1 MTQSTKSNR
10 NGSTSNNAGHRSN
23 SNGNGAKPKAT
34 SVKPQPV
41 LSALSEDEQ
50 IAALTAQLP
59 LAIAKFFTVALRDRD
74 QRQSTKVGYAAREIL
89 GNDLSA
95 MLKKN
100 GKTLDWTRFNKFFAH
115 VFGEPE
121 DLKYSPRVIAA
132 LMAQLF
138 DRFSLDVD
146 VAIEQLVEVN
156 RESLDRRNR
165 QQQRQDE
172 FDDEFDDEFEG
183 EAEDELSDELDE
195 EIMDQLDDNEFGE
208 DE

>member
-1 MTQSTKSNR
+1 MTQSTRSNR
-10 NGSTSNNAGHRSN
+10 NDAASTNGKQR
-23 SNGNGAKPKAT
+23 SNGNGAKPQAA
-34 SVKPQPV
+34 KPQPAI
-41 LSALSEDEQ
+41 SEISEDQQ
-50 IAALTAQLP
+50 IATLTAQLP
-59 LAIAKFFTVALRDRD
+59 QAIAKYFTVALRDRD

-95 MLKKN
+95 MLKKQ

-132 LMAQLF
+132 LMAQFF
-138 DRFSLDVD
+138 DRFSLDPD

-172 FDDEFDDEFEG
+172 FEDDFGDEFD
-183 EAEDELSDELDE
+183 EAEDAFSDELDE
-195 EIMDQLDDNEFGE
+195 EIGDSLDDDEFGD

>member
-1 MTQSTKSNR
+1 MTQATRPNR
-10 NGSTSNNAGHRSN
+10 NGTANNNGRQN
-23 SNGNGAKPKAT
+23 RNGNGAKPPAT
-34 SVKPQPV
+34 PSKPAIVDLP
-41 LSALSEDEQ
+41 EDQQ

-59 LAIAKFFTVALRDRD
+59 TMIAKYFTVALRDRD

-95 MLKKN
+95 MLKKQQR
-100 GKTLDWTRFNKFFAH
+100 TLDWTRFNQFFAH

-121 DLKYSPRVIAA
+121 DLKYSPSVIAA
-132 LMAQLF
+132 LMAQFF
-138 DRFSLDVD
+138 DRFSLDPD

-172 FDDEFDDEFEG
+172 FDDEFGDEFDEADDTLSDEPDEEISAQLDDELDDEFG
-183 EAEDELSDELDE
+183 DDE
-195 EIMDQLDDNEFGE
+195 
-208 DE
+208 

>member
-1 MTQSTKSNR
+1 MTQSTRSNR
-10 NGSTSNNAGHRSN
+10 NGAASNNSRRNG
-23 SNGNGAKPKAT
+23 NGNGAKPQAA
-34 SVKPQPV
+34 KPQPV
-41 LSALSEDEQ
+41 ISVLSEDQQ

-59 LAIAKFFTVALRDRD
+59 QAIAKYFTVALRDRD

-95 MLKKN
+95 MLKKH
-100 GKTLDWTRFNKFFAH
+100 GKTLDWTRFNKFFAY

-132 LMAQLF
+132 LMAQFF
-138 DRFSLDVD
+138 DRFSLDPD

-172 FDDEFDDEFEG
+172 FEDEFGDEFD
-183 EAEDELSDELDE
+183 EAEDAFSDELDE
-195 EIMDQLDDNEFGE
+195 EVGDSLDDDEFGD

>member
-1 MTQSTKSNR
+1 MTQSTRSNR
-10 NGSTSNNAGHRSN
+10 NGSTSNNAAQR
-23 SNGNGAKPKAT
+23 SNGNGNGTKPKAT
-34 SVKPQPV
+34 SAKPQPV
-41 LSALSEDEQ
+41 LSDLSEDEQ
-50 IAALTAQLP
+50 IAALSAQLP
-59 LAIAKFFTVALRDRD
+59 LAIGKYFTVALRDRD

-132 LMAQLF
+132 LMAQFF

-146 VAIEQLVEVN
+146 VAIEQLVEFN

-165 QQQRQDE
+165 QQQDQDE

-183 EAEDELSDELDE
+183 KAEDEIDDEID
-195 EIMDQLDDNEFGE
+195 DQLDDDEFGE

>member
-10 NGSTSNNAGHRSN
+10 NGSASNNAGRR
-23 SNGNGAKPKAT
+23 SNGNDTKPKAT
-34 SVKPQPV
+34 SVKPQSAI
-41 LSALSEDEQ
+41 LALSEDEQ

-59 LAIAKFFTVALRDRD
+59 QAIAKFFTVPLRDRE

-100 GKTLDWTRFNKFFAH
+100 GKTLDWNRFNKFFAH

-146 VAIEQLVEVN
+146 IAIEQLVEFN

-165 QQQRQDE
+165 QQQDQDE

-183 EAEDELSDELDE
+183 EAKDELDE
-195 EIMDQLDDNEFGE
+195 EVVNQLDDDEFGE
-208 DE
+208 DEFGEDE

>member
-1 MTQSTKSNR
+1 MTQSTRSNR
-10 NGSTSNNAGHRSN
+10 NGSSSNNAGQRG
-23 SNGNGAKPKAT
+23 NGNGTKPKAT
-34 SVKPQPV
+34 SAKPQPTISV
-41 LSALSEDEQ
+41 LSEDEQ

-59 LAIAKFFTVALRDRD
+59 LAIAKFFTVALRDRE

-146 VAIEQLVEVN
+146 VAIEQLVEFN

-165 QQQRQDE
+165 QQQDQDE

-183 EAEDELSDELDE
+183 KAEDEIDDEID
-195 EIMDQLDDNEFGE
+195 DQLDDDEFGE

>member
-10 NGSTSNNAGHRSN
+10 NGAASNNGRQR
-23 SNGNGAKPKAT
+23 SNGNGTKPNAAAKT
-34 SVKPQPV
+34 QPAI
-41 LSALSEDEQ
+41 SDLSEDQQ

-59 LAIAKFFTVALRDRD
+59 LAIAKYFTVALRDRD

-95 MLKKN
+95 MLKKQ

-132 LMAQLF
+132 LMAQFF
-138 DRFSLDVD
+138 DRFSLDPD

-172 FDDEFDDEFEG
+172 FEDEFDDEFD
-183 EAEDELSDELDE
+183 EAEDAFSHELDE
-195 EIMDQLDDNEFGE
+195 EIGDSLDDDEFGD

>member
-1 MTQSTKSNR
+1 MTQSTRSSR
-10 NGSTSNNAGHRSN
+10 NGAASQNGRQK
-23 SNGNGAKPKAT
+23 SNGNGAKPQAAK
-34 SVKPQPV
+34 QPAIV
-41 LSALSEDEQ
+41 NLPEDEQ

-59 LAIAKFFTVALRDRD
+59 QAIARYFKVALRDRD

-95 MLKKN
+95 MLKKH
-100 GKTLDWTRFNKFFAH
+100 KETLDWTRFNQFFAH

-121 DLKYSPRVIAA
+121 DLKYSPRVMAA
-132 LMAQLF
+132 LMAQFF
-138 DRFSLDVD
+138 DRFSLDAD

-156 RESLDRRNR
+156 RESLERRNR

-172 FDDEFDDEFEG
+172 FEDEFGDEFD
-183 EAEDELSDELDE
+183 EAEDAFSDELDDE
-195 EIMDQLDDNEFGE
+195 ASDSLDDDEFGD